1 MALISGT
8 IPSLINGVSQQPATL
23 RLPTQGEIQ
32 ENGLSHIAR
41 GLEKRP
47 CTEHITE
54 IAGVTSNDSNDVFI
68 HTIRRSEDEAY
79 ALIIKGGTSNDAEVK
94 LIDITGYATGNPGG
108 EVFIT
113 QDDTDSNITAS
124 AAIDTTARAYLS
136 NFTASGTDIFR
147 PNKLSATTIADF
159 TFILNKTQYIKQSSV
174 ASVAGEPA
182 APRDYESLVYFK
194 IGDFG
199 ADYKIVIK
207 EFRTLT
213 DNGEPETKTPTLTFT
228 GATSDIITTSADH
241 GLVNDDTVTLTGGD
255 LPAGLA
261 EETLYYVLT
270 TPSTDTLTLSTT
282 KDGTAVDI
290 TDTGTGTHTLNKTVI
305 FTTEFVWQTP
315 DNKVKSRSGGEE
327 SPNNE
332 SINNQQAVV
341 VGNIA
346 YNIYDGGT
354 TKLTQLVELAVIGG
368 ATDPKNIRV
377 VTASDGTTTYTG
389 KKGVIDHGSY
399 SGYTGGLSAFSAAST
414 SKGQYFTVKD
424 SDGDALDGTESIIH
438 ISNSAYPFTVE
449 VTDGKGDT
457 YMRALNGSDEVA
469 KFGYLPGSKVPEGFV
484 AKISGAKDQG
494 QDDYYVHW
502 VSGVW
507 KETARPRYPGGLV
520 ADQGGAARQ
529 VLVDKEARTTLD
541 SASMPVQLYKNFG
554 TVNGVADSIYF
565 TLKPITWSKRT
576 VGDSSTNPFPSF
588 GNYSGSTD
596 ATDALYVI
604 NDIFFHRNRLGFVS
618 DENVILSEAGEYFNF
633 FHTTVLSVL
642 DTAVID
648 VAVSNNQVAI
658 LKSAIPF
665 QENLVL
671 FSDLQQFKLTSDQFL
686 TPTSVTVDVA
696 TNFETSTDA
705 KPVPAGKTI
714 FFPFQRGAY
723 SGIREYFIDI
733 ASETNDANEVSAHV
747 PEYIEG
753 TVKKM
758 AVSSNEE
765 VLLVLS
771 DSNRKELTVYKY
783 YYNDKEK
790 LQSAWSKWKFDAEI
804 IDVEFI
810 GSVAFILFRRGNG
823 SNDEVYLEK
832 LNLSVDSASAILDD
846 KIGVRL
852 DRRVKLT
859 SEDLLVDSTP
869 TPSAAWEFSETYAN
883 VVQTSTSGSGTGRK
897 FSITTDS
904 AGNPT
909 VITTTLGTGY
919 NAGETIV
926 LTEPEDT
933 PTVTVTLSDGIPYSD
948 VTYDKITTTVVEVQE
963 TETGGDQHGRDIK
976 IRNVNTSGDFVPRI
990 GQLFNTLADLTGS
1003 EYEVTDVIPV
1013 EADPIFTFTAA
1024 TTDVITSSADH
1035 GLVNDDTVQLTTTG
1049 VLPAG
1054 LSLDTTYYVK
1064 TTPAVNTLTLSAV
1077 KDGTVVDITGTGTGV
1092 HTLNVLTT
1100 TITVTPS
1107 IARDSAWADGKELF
1121 FSERQIEY
1129 IVETGEKLKA
1139 SYNPDGSVSE
1149 TLEEVLAGA
1158 LVNGTQLSLQRA
1170 NSTPIVY
1177 AGVPYNFK
1185 YQFSEQF
1192 VKSNDNSINS
1202 GRLQMRNFEISYDK
1216 TGGFTV
1222 EVSPLPHDSRL
1233 RDINTKE
1240 FTGVTVGSSLTG
1252 TKLLDTGVFR
1262 VPVYCN
1268 SSDVKITVSSES
1280 WYPLAIQ
1287 SADWEALQVLRNQR
1301 I

>member
-1 MALISGT
+1 
-8 IPSLINGVSQQPATL
+8 
-23 RLPTQGEIQ
+23 
-32 ENGLSHIAR
+32 
-41 GLEKRP
+41 
-47 CTEHITE
+47 
-54 IAGVTSNDSNDVFI
+54 
-68 HTIRRSEDEAY
+68 
-79 ALIIKGGTSNDAEVK
+79 
-94 LIDITGYATGNPGG
+94 
-108 EVFIT
+108 
-113 QDDTDSNITAS
+113 
-124 AAIDTTARAYLS
+124 
-136 NFTASGTDIFR
+136 
-147 PNKLSATTIADF
+147 
-159 TFILNKTQYIKQSSV
+159 
-174 ASVAGEPA
+174 
-182 APRDYESLVYFK
+182 
-194 IGDFG
+194 
-199 ADYKIVIK
+199 
-207 EFRTLT
+207 
-213 DNGEPETKTPTLTFT
+213 
-228 GATSDIITTSADH
+228 
-241 GLVNDDTVTLTGGD
+241 
-255 LPAGLA
+255 
-261 EETLYYVLT
+261 
-270 TPSTDTLTLSTT
+270 
-282 KDGTAVDI
+282 
-290 TDTGTGTHTLNKTVI
+290 
-305 FTTEFVWQTP
+305 
-315 DNKVKSRSGGEE
+315 
-327 SPNNE
+327 
-332 SINNQQAVV
+332 
-341 VGNIA
+341 
-346 YNIYDGGT
+346 
-354 TKLTQLVELAVIGG
+354 
-368 ATDPKNIRV
+368 
-377 VTASDGTTTYTG
+377 
-389 KKGVIDHGSY
+389 
-399 SGYTGGLSAFSAAST
+399 
-414 SKGQYFTVKD
+414 
-424 SDGDALDGTESIIH
+424 
-438 ISNSAYPFTVE
+438 
-449 VTDGKGDT
+449 
-457 YMRALNGSDEVA
+457 MRALNGSDEVA

-494 QDDYYVHW
+494 QDDYYVNW

-507 KETARPRYPGGLV
+507 KETARPRYPGGLDGDASGSATEI
-520 ADQGGAARQ
+520 ADAARQ
-529 VLVDKEARTTLD
+529 VVISKEARISLD
-541 SASMPVQLYKNFG
+541 SSSMPVQLYKNFG

-565 TLKPITWSKRT
+565 TLKPITWSERE
-576 VGDSSTNPFPSF
+576 VGDSSSNPFPSF
-588 GNYSGSTD
+588 GNYEGSTD

-618 DENVILSEAGEYFNF
+618 DENVILSEAGSYFNF

-696 TNFETSTDA
+696 TNFETSTDT

-747 PEYIEG
+747 PEYMEG

-771 DSNRKELTVYKY
+771 DSDRKELTVYKY

-810 GSVAFILFRRGNG
+810 GSVAFLLFRRGNG
-823 SNDEVYLEK
+823 SNDKVYLEK

-852 DRRVKLT
+852 DRRIQLT
-859 SEDLLVDSTP
+859 SEDLLTDSTP
-869 TPSAAWEFSETYAN
+869 TPSAAWEFNETYAN
-883 VVQTSTSGSGTGRK
+883 VAQTSTSGSGTGRK

-926 LTEPEDT
+926 LTDPGST
-933 PTVTVTLSDGIPYSD
+933 IYTATVTLSDGVPYSD
-948 VTYDKITTTVVEVQE
+948 VTYDKVTTTTVAVQE
-963 TETGGDQHGRDIK
+963 IETGVSQHGRDIK

-990 GQLFNTLADLTGS
+990 GQIFNIRADLTGT
-1003 EYEVTDVIPV
+1003 EYRVTDVVPV

-1024 TTDVITSSADH
+1024 TTDVITSSAVH

-1054 LSLDTTYYVK
+1054 LSLNTTYYVL
-1064 TTPAVNTLTLSAV
+1064 TTPATNTLTLSAA

-1107 IARDSAWADGKELF
+1107 IARDDAWADGKELYF
-1121 FSERQIEY
+1121 NERQIEY

-1139 SYNPDGSVSE
+1139 TGTE
-1149 TLEEVLAGA
+1149 TLEAVLAGA
-1158 LVNGTQLSLQRA
+1158 LVNGTELSLQRA
-1170 NSTPIVY
+1170 NSTPTVY

-1216 TGGFTV
+1216 TGGFSV

-1233 RDINTKE
+1233 RDVNVKE

-1268 SSDVKITVSSES
+1268 SKDVKITVNSES
-1280 WYPLAIQ
+1280 WYPLALQ